1 MTPFGCMP
9 PCLFDDPRLQTMPR
23 LGSGSKSSRSDCR
36 ALHLGICI
44 TIQQLGAFIHT
55 EGPEGFTHSQSMEA
69 FVHQIFGALYFSH
82 CLALINQ
89 PLSSSMFN
97 GMLGELCLMVNCVT
111 GGRWRCLQYWLRR
124 TRLNLA
130 LLEQLDLIGRTAELA
145 RAFGIDFFSVLSRG
159 SQYRVESMMVRL
171 AHTQNY
177 LMLSPAKEQV
187 GPPPPTPLLL
197 TPSAVIM
204 LADHL

>member
-1 MTPFGCMP
+1 MA
-9 PCLFDDPRLQTMPR
+9 CL
-23 LGSGSKSSRSDCR
+23 
-36 ALHLGICI
+36 
-44 TIQQLGAFIHT
+44 
-55 EGPEGFTHSQSMEA
+55 
-69 FVHQIFGALYFSH
+69 
-82 CLALINQ
+82 
-89 PLSSSMFN
+89 
-97 GMLGELCLMVNCVT
+97 MLGQLCLMAMFVT

-187 GPPPPTPLLL
+187 GSPPPPALLL

-204 LADHL
+204 LVEYCDCLMCLTGLCQA

>member
-1 MTPFGCMP
+1 
-9 PCLFDDPRLQTMPR
+9 
-23 LGSGSKSSRSDCR
+23 
-36 ALHLGICI
+36 
-44 TIQQLGAFIHT
+44 
-55 EGPEGFTHSQSMEA
+55 
-69 FVHQIFGALYFSH
+69 
-82 CLALINQ
+82 
-89 PLSSSMFN
+89 
-97 GMLGELCLMVNCVT
+97 MVA

-187 GPPPPTPLLL
+187 RIPPLTASPVRPLLQDRTAGHHL
-197 TPSAVIM
+197 TCRLAALHPGGYDPHPLQLAKSLYSFATRQTQSLDICSQELTTVFLLAAPSAGCTGLIV
-204 LADHL
+204 LKQLL

>member
-1 MTPFGCMP
+1 MNKPSLSRICACNILSLTGCEVGKLKHIRSMNAQ
-9 PCLFDDPRLQTMPR
+9 CL
-23 LGSGSKSSRSDCR
+23 
-36 ALHLGICI
+36 I
-44 TIQQLGAFIHT
+44 TAVIVA
-55 EGPEGFTHSQSMEA
+55 
-69 FVHQIFGALYFSH
+69 
-82 CLALINQ
+82 
-89 PLSSSMFN
+89 
-97 GMLGELCLMVNCVT
+97 

-187 GPPPPTPLLL
+187 APLAPALL
-197 TPSAVIM
+197 C
-204 LADHL
+204 LLHR

>member
-1 MTPFGCMP
+1 M
-9 PCLFDDPRLQTMPR
+9 
-23 LGSGSKSSRSDCR
+23 
-36 ALHLGICI
+36 
-44 TIQQLGAFIHT
+44 
-55 EGPEGFTHSQSMEA
+55 
-69 FVHQIFGALYFSH
+69 
-82 CLALINQ
+82 
-89 PLSSSMFN
+89 
-97 GMLGELCLMVNCVT
+97 
-111 GGRWRCLQYWLRR
+111 QYWLRR

-187 GPPPPTPLLL
+187 WPPDCFTCQATAAGPHCRTPLHFIC
-197 TPSAVIM
+197 P
-204 LADHL
+204 LAPLHPGGWDPHPCS

>member
-1 MTPFGCMP
+1 M
-9 PCLFDDPRLQTMPR
+9 
-23 LGSGSKSSRSDCR
+23 
-36 ALHLGICI
+36 A
-44 TIQQLGAFIHT
+44 
-55 EGPEGFTHSQSMEA
+55 
-69 FVHQIFGALYFSH
+69 
-82 CLALINQ
+82 
-89 PLSSSMFN
+89 
-97 GMLGELCLMVNCVT
+97 

-124 TRLNLA
+124 SRLNLA

-187 GPPPPTPLLL
+187 VPLPCLRHRSNIDMSTSL
-197 TPSAVIM
+197 FSHCQDSAVLEVSCSLCDAPIS
-204 LADHL
+204 LSVSDLSLGQVCASVHLSVRLSACLPVCLSVCPSVCVYLSVYLSVCLSVSHPAQSVGHMPCCTCSVD

>member
-1 MTPFGCMP
+1 M
-9 PCLFDDPRLQTMPR
+9 
-23 LGSGSKSSRSDCR
+23 
-36 ALHLGICI
+36 
-44 TIQQLGAFIHT
+44 
-55 EGPEGFTHSQSMEA
+55 
-69 FVHQIFGALYFSH
+69 
-82 CLALINQ
+82 
-89 PLSSSMFN
+89 
-97 GMLGELCLMVNCVT
+97 
-111 GGRWRCLQYWLRR
+111 QYWLRR

-187 GPPPPTPLLL
+187 SHPQPPPPSSLPY
-197 TPSAVIM
+197 PSAACM
-204 LADHL
+204 LAMHTLLKGLTVTETRFTLQEGMQ

>member
-1 MTPFGCMP
+1 MM
-9 PCLFDDPRLQTMPR
+9 
-23 LGSGSKSSRSDCR
+23 
-36 ALHLGICI
+36 
-44 TIQQLGAFIHT
+44 
-55 EGPEGFTHSQSMEA
+55 
-69 FVHQIFGALYFSH
+69 
-82 CLALINQ
+82 NQ
-89 PLSSSMFN
+89 PQ
-97 GMLGELCLMVNCVT
+97 VWHVVA
-111 GGRWRCLQYWLRR
+111 GGRWRCLHYWLRR

-187 GPPPPTPLLL
+187 HPPASVVALLMRSL
-197 TPSAVIM
+197 TVM
-204 LADHL
+204 

>member
-1 MTPFGCMP
+1 M
-9 PCLFDDPRLQTMPR
+9 
-23 LGSGSKSSRSDCR
+23 
-36 ALHLGICI
+36 A
-44 TIQQLGAFIHT
+44 
-55 EGPEGFTHSQSMEA
+55 
-69 FVHQIFGALYFSH
+69 
-82 CLALINQ
+82 
-89 PLSSSMFN
+89 
-97 GMLGELCLMVNCVT
+97 

-124 TRLNLA
+124 GRLNLA

-187 GPPPPTPLLL
+187 SPLKLQFCFMTAFFAREIL
-197 TPSAVIM
+197 VDSTVV
-204 LADHL
+204 DVNNKD